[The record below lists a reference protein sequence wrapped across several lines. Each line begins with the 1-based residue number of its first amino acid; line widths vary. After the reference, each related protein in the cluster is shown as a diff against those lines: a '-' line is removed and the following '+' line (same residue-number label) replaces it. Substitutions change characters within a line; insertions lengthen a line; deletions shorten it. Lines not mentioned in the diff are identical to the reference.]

1 MSEHDHDY
9 DHPHAEIIHEA
20 QPGYHDIMETAVRE
34 LLIEKQLFGPEEI
47 RRQIEVL
54 DSRTPALG
62 AKVVARAWVD
72 PEFRSR
78 LLAPAARNWGSLS
91 MTILSSSFSK
101 IPTRCTTSS
110 SARCA
115 LATRDPCWDCR
126 RIGTI

>member
-62 AKVVARAWVD
+62 AKVVARAEHR
-72 PEFRSR
+72 P
-78 LLAPAARNWGSLS
+78 GSIHL
-91 MTILSSSFSK
+91 
-101 IPTRCTTSS
+101 R
-110 SARCA
+110 R
-115 LATRDPCWDCR
+115 RGCR
-126 RIGTI
+126 GRQRVTWKE